1 MEVVWQHAEALD
13 LQEHS
18 GPSYFL
24 CHLGEINKLS
34 EPRFPNLQ
42 INSINNSFYL
52 MGLYLNE
59 DYM

>member
-1 MEVVWQHAEALD
+1 MQRALD